1 MRPTGPTPWSQATR
15 DRAFYVMLVASLLG
29 VIWLFWPF
37 ITSLLFAGVTVV
49 VVWPIYLRV
58 LAKVGGRRNVATGL
72 TILGLT
78 VVLVGPAAS
87 IIGIGLNQ
95 ALNTWE
101 QVSSAVRAGRLDA
114 WLTEISAWLHT
125 LPPVVTRLLPE
136 GEGLVD
142 LAKGPAKNA
151 ILGLLQLGGDLL
163 PRALKMTLGAGLQI
177 LVYLFSVVVL
187 FVEGPR
193 LIGAARNLLPID
205 RDYVDRLTDV
215 FARFARTVILGSLV
229 TAALQGLV
237 GAIGFSIAGV
247 ERIAFLGTLTSLCAF
262 VPLVGTSVVWIPV
275 ALGLGF
281 GQGEWGW
288 ALFVGVWSVAL
299 TGTVDNVVKPLLVR
313 GNTDIHPLL
322 IFLAVF
328 GGLYWMELPGLFVGP
343 VLVAMFLALYHIFMT
358 DFGTAAADEAAA
370 DEAGAAASAVTE
382 RRPAP
387 P

>member
-1 MRPTGPTPWSQATR
+1 VTPTGTTTWSKETR

-49 VVWPIYLRV
+49 VVWPVFQRV
-58 LAKVGGRRNVATGL
+58 LVAVGGRSGVATAITILLL
-72 TILGLT
+72 TIL
-78 VVLVGPAAS
+78 LVGPAVS
-87 IIGIGLNQ
+87 IIWIGLNQ
-95 ALNTWE
+95 AINTWE
-101 QVSSAVRAGRLDA
+101 QVSAAVRAGRVDV
-114 WLTEISAWLHT
+114 WLTEISARINT
-125 LPPVVTRLLPE
+125 LPPAVTRLLPE
-136 GEGLVD
+136 GEGLVG
-142 LAKGPAKNA
+142 LAKGPAKDA

-163 PRALKMTLGAGLQI
+163 PRALKMTLGAGLQT

-193 LIGAARNLLPID
+193 LIDAARSLLPID
-205 RDYVDRLTDV
+205 SAYVDRLTDV

-229 TAALQGLV
+229 TAVLQGV
-237 GAIGFSIAGV
+237 VASIGFAIAGV
-247 ERIAFLGTLTSLCAF
+247 DRIAFLGTLTSVCAF

-275 ALGLGF
+275 SLALGF

-313 GNTDIHPLL
+313 GNADIHPLL

-343 VLVAMFLALYHIFMT
+343 VLVAMFLALYHIFMA
-358 DFGTAAADEAAA
+358 DFGSAPPSDDAAAPP
-370 DEAGAAASAVTE
+370 GSA
-382 RRPAP
+382 PGS
-387 P
+387 